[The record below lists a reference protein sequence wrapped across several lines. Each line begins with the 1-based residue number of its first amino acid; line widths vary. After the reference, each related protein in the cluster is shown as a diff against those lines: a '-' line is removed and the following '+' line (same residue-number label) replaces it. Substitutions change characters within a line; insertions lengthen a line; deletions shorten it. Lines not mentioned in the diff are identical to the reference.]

1 MNKEQV
7 FDVYDNETG
16 ETFQIVSL
24 EMFIKWL
31 NDIDN
36 IFTFKVR
43 ENENA

>member
-7 FDVYDNETG
+7 FDVYDHETG